1 MGLNGLETICEQ
13 LKAHGLDANMPVALV
28 EKGTSDRQ
36 RVFTG
41 DLDTLPSI
49 VRKAE
54 AKAPTLIIVGSVV
67 SLHDKLAW
75 FNQNSQSD
83 Q

>member
-13 LKAHGLDANMPVALV
+13 LKQHGMNAQMPIALV

-41 DLDTLPSI
+41 DLDSLPSI
-49 VRKAE
+49 VRAAE
-54 AKAPTLIIVGSVV
+54 AKAPTLIIVGTVV
-67 SLHDKLAW
+67 NLHNKLDW
-75 FNQNSQSD
+75 FNLD
-83 Q
+83 